1 MPRVAKTLSDVH
13 VRKLSF
19 AVTAAGKPKAAL
31 HPVGGVAGLRLQV
44 SPPSASNPKGA
55 RSWIYKTTIG
65 GKRKELGLG
74 SYPGV
79 SLKDARELARLKY
92 ESIKSGLD
100 PVAEQRAKKAA
111 LVAEQ
116 AQHITF
122 AEYSKRF
129 INKQAKEYKTPEQV
143 RRLTHQ
149 LTEYVNPHMG
159 HLFIK
164 DIKREHIVRFLTPIW
179 EEKNHTAQRALR
191 YVRRILQQSIAE
203 GKRTTANPAEW
214 KGDIELSFPKASKV
228 APVEHHSYIEWT
240 ILPTF
245 FKELATWK
253 SAHTASEPITKC
265 FAFMILTVARPSTA
279 RLADW
284 NEIDLNNA
292 IWTIPAGG
300 DRRKVTSDWKIPL
313 TKEAIKLL
321 KSLPS
326 FTTQT
331 GRLFS
336 RLDGSEIPANTLPK
350 LPRKLG
356 YDCAAH
362 GFRSTFRTW
371 GQEQARSTEEVLEL
385 CMTHKN
391 NDATRAAYARSQ
403 LLDERRKVLN
413 EYSAWAVQGKQ
424 KNNVMPIS
432 RRNKR

>member
-1 MPRVAKTLSDVH
+1 MPRVASTLSDVH

-19 AVTAAGKPKAAL
+19 GVTAAGKLKAAL
-31 HPVGGVAGLRLQV
+31 HPVGGFAGLRLQV

-55 RSWIYKTTIG
+55 KSWIYKITIG
-65 GKRKELGLG
+65 GKRKEIGLG
-74 SYPGV
+74 SYPEV

-92 ESIKSGLD
+92 EAIKSGLD

-129 INKQAKEYKTPEQV
+129 ITKQAKEYKTTEQV
-143 RRLTHQ
+143 RRLAQQ
-149 LTEYVNPHMG
+149 LTEYVHPHIG
-159 HLFIK
+159 HLFLK
-164 DIKREHIVRFLTPIW
+164 DIKREHIVQFLTPIW

-203 GKRTTANPAEW
+203 GKRTAANPAEW
-214 KGDIELSFPKASKV
+214 KGDLELSFPKASKI
-228 APVEHHSYIEWT
+228 APVKHHQYIEWPV
-240 ILPTF
+240 LPEF
-245 FKELATWK
+245 IKKLADWK
-253 SAHTASEPITKC
+253 SVHTASEPITKC
-265 FAFMILTVARPSTA
+265 FAFMILTVARPSAA
-279 RLADW
+279 RLANWD
-284 NEIDLNNA
+284 EIDLTNA
-292 IWTIPAGG
+292 VWTIPAGG
-300 DRRKVTSDWKIPL
+300 ERRKVTSDWQIPL
-313 TKEAIKLL
+313 TKEAVTLL

-331 GRLFS
+331 GRLFG

-362 GFRSTFRTW
+362 GFRTTFRTW
-371 GQEQARSTEEVLEL
+371 GQEQTRFTEEVLEL

-403 LLDERRKVLN
+403 LLDERRNVLA
-413 EYSAWAVQGKQ
+413 EYNTWAMQGK
-424 KNNVMPIS
+424 KDNNVTPIH
-432 RRNKR
+432 RRRER